1 MIPLTYN
8 IRSLFV
14 RKTTTI
20 ATALGIALVVFV
32 LASSLMLAR
41 GIKET
46 LVSSGDSSHALI
58 LRKGSDTELASG
70 IESKLFNIVMGAP
83 GVKQDRDGQPLGTGD
98 VVVVAAMD
106 KLDGEAGQIANV
118 LIRGVE
124 PNVFSIRPNVRII
137 EGRPAK
143 PGTDEGIVGQSLLGR
158 YVGLRLGDRFELKKN
173 RPIDIVGVFES
184 GGSSFESEVWVDIE
198 TLRTSFGRQGNYSSI
213 TVALETPTKYEALAA
228 YVESDKQLGLESFR
242 EREYYDKQSEGTS
255 MVISTLGVITAFF
268 FAVGA
273 MIGAMITMYGA
284 VAQRSREIGTLRA
297 LGFSPLSILAGFL
310 AESVILALL
319 GGVIGALLSLVT
331 TFFKLSTMNYDTWQ
345 EITFSFAATP
355 DVLVTSVIA
364 GAFMG
369 VVGGLLPAIRA
380 ARISPIDAMRA

>member
-1 MIPLTYN
+1 L
-8 IRSLFV
+8 
-14 RKTTTI
+14 
-20 ATALGIALVVFV
+20 
-32 LASSLMLAR
+32 
-41 GIKET
+41 
-46 LVSSGDSSHALI
+46 
-58 LRKGSDTELASG
+58 
-70 IESKLFNIVMGAP
+70 
-83 GVKQDRDGQPLGTGD
+83 
-98 VVVVAAMD
+98 
-106 KLDGEAGQIANV
+106 EA
-118 LIRGVE
+118 
-124 PNVFSIRPNVRII
+124 
-137 EGRPAK
+137 
-143 PGTDEGIVGQSLLGR
+143 
-158 YVGLRLGDRFELKKN
+158 
-173 RPIDIVGVFES
+173 
-184 GGSSFESEVWVDIE
+184 
-198 TLRTSFGRQGNYSSI
+198 
-213 TVALETPTKYEALAA
+213 PTKYEALAA

-297 LGFSPLSILAGFL
+297 LCFSRLSILAGFL
-310 AESVILALL
+310 TESVVLALL
-319 GGVIGALLSLVT
+319 GGIVGALLSLVT

-364 GAFMG
+364 GGFMG